1 MTKAFT
7 LDFEYA
13 MPCTMRWS
21 LLLTIC
27 LSASLAGC
35 SVPKVQAWDKQ
46 DLAKPEM
53 ALDSDRLDTRYSEHI
68 YFSREGSSGGWSIG
82 GGGCGCN

>member
-1 MTKAFT
+1 MLAATRFS
-7 LDFEYA
+7 F
-13 MPCTMRWS
+13 W
-21 LLLTIC
+21 LTACLGIC
-27 LSASLAGC
+27 LAMSLAGC

-53 ALDSDRLDTRYSEHI
+53 ALDPDRLETRYSEHI
-68 YFSREGSSGGWSIG
+68 YFSREGTSGGWSIG

>member
-1 MTKAFT
+1 M
-7 LDFEYA
+7 DFEYA

-53 ALDSDRLDTRYSEHI
+53 ALDSDRLETRYSEHI

>member
-1 MTKAFT
+1 MARST
-7 LDFEYA
+7 
-13 MPCTMRWS
+13 RWR
-21 LLLTIC
+21 LVLTIC
-27 LSASLAGC
+27 LALGLAGC
-35 SVPKVQAWDKQ
+35 SAPKVQAWDKQ

-53 ALDSDRLDTRYSEHI
+53 ALDGDRLDTRFSEHI